1 MEKGENLARFEKEE
15 ESAGAYY
22 CTYTILIAGTGGSI
36 LARLNKENRGPHLTS

>member
-22 CTYTILIAGTGGSI
+22 CTYTILIAGIGGGI
-36 LARLNKENRGPHLTS
+36 LARFDKEKEGTKENL